1 MYLIFTT
8 EEAALERADKQ
19 GKHDNYSYWT
29 DGIGT
34 RWLTKPVLTA
44 DGMWSLDVS
53 EYTLDDLEQ
62 TKTLESVVFPETGEP
77 LGLPTIEL

>member
-29 DGIGT
+29 DGKKTRQLQQRHEALFWHNFYGCIGT
-34 RWLTKPVLTA
+34 FA
-44 DGMWSLDVS
+44 AECSGA
-53 EYTLDDLEQ
+53 
-62 TKTLESVVFPETGEP
+62 
-77 LGLPTIEL
+77 

>member
-1 MYLIFTT
+1 MYLIYAS

-19 GKHDNYSYWT
+19 GKDNNYSYWT
-29 DGIGT
+29 CGIGT
-34 RWLTKPVLTA
+34 RWLTNPVLTA

-62 TKTLESVVFPETGEP
+62 TTVTEDVVFPEEDP
-77 LGLPTIEL
+77 E